1 MTISSIH
8 NTTAI
13 IIIITMINAVVITKF
28 ACELLA
34 EKSLTCDFVILSFDA
49 IILSA
54 ILSTAVPYLP
64 SVLFAS
70 SSAVIASVEAISR
83 ISLTFFS
90 YVR

>member
-28 ACELLA
+28 ARELLA

-49 IILSA
+49 II
-54 ILSTAVPYLP
+54 
-64 SVLFAS
+64 
-70 SSAVIASVEAISR
+70 
-83 ISLTFFS
+83 
-90 YVR
+90 